1 MDPARGNSILDP
13 AHIWVNFWRMYVIQ
27 QTMILVV
34 SVLSDWTF
42 VYNSLCTYC
51 FLASNWGNFG
61 WRLLSLCVTMGESH
75 FTFIISYFL
84 VLIVSCL
91 DLFLTGPLSQLHFHS
106 TVLTVFR
113 WQFLSR
119 MFWCRIGTFWLIF
132 SQPFNT
138 FVIFHQFTIKKQF
151 LMISKYILINY

>member
-1 MDPARGNSILDP
+1 MTYVCNSANHDYCGFSPFAFRLD
-13 AHIWVNFWRMYVIQ
+13 FRLQ
-27 QTMILVV
+27 
-34 SVLSDWTF
+34 F
-42 VYNSLCTYC
+42 VMYC
-51 FLASNWGNFG
+51 FLASKWGNFG

-84 VLIVSCL
+84 VLIISCL
-91 DLFLTGPLSQLHFHS
+91 DLFLVLRPNFTLHS

-138 FVIFHQFTIKKQF
+138 FVIFHQFTIKKAIF
-151 LMISKYILINY
+151 NDF